1 MKFFEKTKDSLIL
14 VLKGMAIGIG
24 NAIPG
29 VSGGTIA
36 VVTKIFD
43 RLIES
48 IVPNIKKLIKN
59 LPFLLPVGIG
69 MAAGIFLTALLLEHL
84 FENYYVPTQLFFM
97 GLIIGSVP
105 TVYRECKKGGGRIR
119 PINLIPFFIGAG
131 FMIFLLFAGEGK
143 SLFTEGEALSLSDIL
158 LYIVMGIIGAAAMI
172 IPGVSGSMVMKIF
185 GAYDS
190 IISAVANLDIP
201 VLAVF
206 AVGAVIGLFGA
217 VKIIDV
223 VIKKYRQGTYCLI
236 LGLIAGSLVH
246 IYPAGFTF
254 NAQGIAGIVLLLVGI
269 AVPYLTELPSKM
281 HKDQNT
287 DR

>member
-1 MKFFEKTKDSLIL
+1 MTFFDKAKDSLIL

-43 RLIES
+43 RLIAS

-59 LPFLLPVGIG
+59 MPFLLPVGIG
-69 MAAGIFLTALLLEHL
+69 MAAGVFLTALLLEHL

-97 GLIIGSVP
+97 GLILGSVP
-105 TVYRECKKGGGRIR
+105 TVYRECCRDEKHIR

-143 SLFTEGEALSLSDIL
+143 SLFTEGAALSVSDIM

-172 IPGVSGSMVMKIF
+172 IPGVSGSMIMKIF
-185 GAYDS
+185 GAYDP

-217 VKIIDV
+217 VKIIDI

-236 LGLIAGSLVH
+236 LGLIAGSLAH
-246 IYPAGFTF
+246 IYPAGFRF
-254 NAQGIAGIVLLLVGI
+254 NAQGIVGIVLLVVGMAI
-269 AVPYLTELPSKM
+269 PYLTELPSKRSGN
-281 HKDQNT
+281 K
-287 DR
+287 

>member
-143 SLFTEGEALSLSDIL
+143 SLFTEGAELSISDIL

-223 VIKKYRQGTYCLI
+223 VLKKYRQGTYCLI

>member
-1 MKFFEKTKDSLIL
+1 MNFFAKSKDTIIL
-14 VLKGMAIGIG
+14 ALKGMAIGIG

-97 GLIIGSVP
+97 GLILGSVP
-105 TVYRECKKGGGRIR
+105 TVYRECRKDGGRVR
-119 PINLIPFFIGAG
+119 PVNLIPFFIGAG
-131 FMIFLLFAGEGK
+131 VMIFLLFAGEGR
-143 SLFTEGEALSLSDIL
+143 SLFSEDGSLTLSDAC
-158 LYIVMGIIGAAAMI
+158 LYIVMGIIGAASMI
-172 IPGVSGSMVMKIF
+172 IPGISGSMVMKIF

-190 IISAVANLDIP
+190 IISAVANLNIP

-217 VKIIDV
+217 VKLIDV
-223 VIKKYRQGTYCLI
+223 VLKKYRQGTYCLI
-236 LGLIAGSLVH
+236 LGLIAGSIFH
-246 IYPAGFTF
+246 IYPQEFRF
-254 NAQGIAGIVLLLVGI
+254 NAQGIVGIVLLLVGM
-269 AVPYLTELPSKM
+269 AVPFLTELPAKLK
-281 HKDQNT
+281 KD
-287 DR
+287 